1 MGVVT
6 YPEDDFQL
14 VAKIEDARDYTKFYE
29 KDHVHR
35 YAKISYSSFS
45 ALKPN

>member
-6 YPEDDFQL
+6 YPEADFQL

-35 YAKISYSSFS
+35 YAKILS
-45 ALKPN
+45 ALRESV